1 MRSAIT
7 FARCP
12 AVGGAY
18 IPKRLMLPPFTAAF
32 VESAEASGNSWK
44 IAGQA
49 CAARGVGTLAGRSR
63 HRWRPSPRRCAS
75 TMGWC
80 PDWIVART
88 ANCYGRPDSSQ
99 ALKTFKRLV
108 QVPDRHTAQL
118 LGPGCKQCIVRLL
131 VTIDHVW
138 DQRPVKA
145 RVPVPLFN
153 PAGVAVY
160 IEGSTFVPDREG
172 AIVEDERLANVGDNA
187 NVVLSR
193 KGTNACRPARKRA
206 PSCRV
211 PPTGVPWY
219 AIIR

>member
-1 MRSAIT
+1 M
-7 FARCP
+7 
-12 AVGGAY
+12 
-18 IPKRLMLPPFTAAF
+18 
-32 VESAEASGNSWK
+32 
-44 IAGQA
+44 
-49 CAARGVGTLAGRSR
+49 
-63 HRWRPSPRRCAS
+63 
-75 TMGWC
+75 
-80 PDWIVART
+80 ART

-187 NVVLSR
+187 NVVLSKEKHQR
-193 KGTNACRPARKRA
+193 MPPDEKASAVLPSAADRRA
-206 PSCRV
+206 VVRNHPLILTVSIS
-211 PPTGVPWY
+211 TPWCV
-219 AIIR
+219 AMIV